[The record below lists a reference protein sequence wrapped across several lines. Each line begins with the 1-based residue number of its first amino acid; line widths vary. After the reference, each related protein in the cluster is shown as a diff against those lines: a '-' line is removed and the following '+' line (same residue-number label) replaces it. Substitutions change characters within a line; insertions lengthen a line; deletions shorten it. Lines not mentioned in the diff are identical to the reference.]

1 MITAAGWRFVS
12 VFRDIDVA
20 VVIVVA
26 VWVVIAFLQVLDFCP
41 EVRAIVVIFLSK
53 LVGDEC

>member
-1 MITAAGWRFVS
+1 MITAAGRRFVS
-12 VFRDIDVA
+12 VFRDSDVA
-20 VVIVVA
+20 VVVVVA
-26 VWVVIAFLQVLDFCP
+26 VRVIIAFLQVLIFCP